1 MAKAKEEFGIGSKV
15 RYTRT
20 DRKGNT
26 RVVEGVVTGRRP
38 SRGML
43 VDINTGVGRVAE
55 QFRIKPNDG
64 SRAFWSDPVLP
75 AKR

>member
-1 MAKAKEEFGIGSKV
+1 MAKKEFGIGSKV
-15 RYTRT
+15 RVERT
-20 DRKGNT
+20 DRRGNK

-38 SRGML
+38 SRGIL
-43 VDINTGVGRVAE
+43 INVDTGVGRVAE

-75 AKR
+75 VK